1 MKERIVIDEDFY
13 VKHFQER
20 EIEFYEEQL
29 DSGGNPEEWWH
40 YKKEQVPEN
49 IEDIK
54 TLLDNLKIVHKTFYT
69 NEKDYKW
76 TEKDKVKILRAIVI
90 RLKLKDDGEFN
101 ENTITIDNENRIS
114 IEKFMFEGRE
124 FVDLQLSTTNQ
135 CWQII
140 KNLIGEE

>member
-1 MKERIVIDEDFY
+1 MKEIIVIEKKYIKQDVTNGYDLETIVLED
-13 VKHFQER
+13 
-20 EIEFYEEQL
+20 
-29 DSGGNPEEWWH
+29 
-40 YKKEQVPEN
+40 KKKKTEQVPEN

>member
-1 MKERIVIDEDFY
+1 MKERIVVNQDWL
-13 VKHFQER
+13 VKDMKAGVVETDKLFICQK
-20 EIEFYEEQL
+20 I
-29 DSGGNPEEWWH
+29 
-40 YKKEQVPEN
+40 EQVPEN

-124 FVDLQLSTTNQ
+124 FVDLKLSTTNQ

>member
-1 MKERIVIDEDFY
+1 MKERIVINQDWL
-13 VKHFQER
+13 VKDMKAGVVENDKLFICQ
-20 EIEFYEEQL
+20 
-29 DSGGNPEEWWH
+29 
-40 YKKEQVPEN
+40 KVEQVPEN

-54 TLLDNLKIVHKTFYT
+54 TLLDKLKIVHKAFYT
-69 NEKDYKW
+69 NEEDYKW

-140 KNLIGEE
+140 KSLIGEE

>member
-1 MKERIVIDEDFY
+1 MKEIYKIPKGQNVATSEGWKHIDTEIKDF
-13 VKHFQER
+13 V
-20 EIEFYEEQL
+20 YET
-29 DSGGNPEEWWH
+29 
-40 YKKEQVPEN
+40 EQVPEN

>member
-1 MKERIVIDEDFY
+1 M
-13 VKHFQER
+13 
-20 EIEFYEEQL
+20 
-29 DSGGNPEEWWH
+29 
-40 YKKEQVPEN
+40 
-49 IEDIK
+49 
-54 TLLDNLKIVHKTFYT
+54 HKTFYT

>member
-1 MKERIVIDEDFY
+1 MKEIYKIPKGQNVATSEGWKHIDTEIKDF
-13 VKHFQER
+13 V
-20 EIEFYEEQL
+20 YET
-29 DSGGNPEEWWH
+29 
-40 YKKEQVPEN
+40 EQVPEN

-76 TEKDKVKILRAIVI
+76 TEKDKVKNLRAIVI

-124 FVDLQLSTTNQ
+124 FVDLQLSTINQ

-140 KNLIGEE
+140 KNLIGE

>member
-1 MKERIVIDEDFY
+1 MKEIYKIPKGQNVATSEGWKHIDTEIKDF
-13 VKHFQER
+13 V
-20 EIEFYEEQL
+20 YET
-29 DSGGNPEEWWH
+29 
-40 YKKEQVPEN
+40 EQVPEN

-69 NEKDYKW
+69 NEKDYNW

-114 IEKFMFEGRE
+114 IEKIMFESRE
-124 FVDLQLSTTNQ
+124 FIVLHLSTTNQ

-140 KNLIGEE
+140 KGLIGE